1 MFRVS
6 QQEDVIVIDVRDD
19 VDIVSG
25 PLLEATIALADQQ
38 PSSHLIVNMEDCK
51 YCDSTGLAVLLRAR
65 KRLRDRL
72 VLVMRPGSICHR
84 ITEIAGLAG
93 IFQTSSDLLSAL
105 SRARVMASRARSSLE
120 IVDAAPVVVLE

>member
-25 PLLEATIALADQQ
+25 PRLEAAIALAEQQ
-38 PSSHLIVNMEDCK
+38 PSSYLILNMEDCK
-51 YCDSTGLAVLLRAR
+51 YCDSTGLAVLRRAR

-72 VLVMRPGSICHR
+72 LLVMKPGSICHR
-84 ITEIAGLAG
+84 ITAITGLADV
-93 IFQTSSDLLSAL
+93 FQTSSDLLSAL
-105 SRARVMASRARSSLE
+105 SRARAMAS
-120 IVDAAPVVVLE
+120 